1 MTGFVEVFVV
11 LALNHAVALGRDH
24 SDLAGGVRR
33 PDHPIIG
40 IVGVVGQ
47 HGVSLQGGKPL
58 IGAIQITGLSS
69 GQQEVSGVAQGIG
82 GGVDLGA
89 QTAFAAP
96 DGGVVALF
104 F

>member
-1 MTGFVEVFVV
+1 VQ
-11 LALNHAVALGRDH
+11 
-24 SDLAGGVRR
+24 R
-33 PDHPIIG
+33 PDHPVIG
-40 IVGVVGQ
+40 IVGFVGQ
-47 HGVSLQGGKPL
+47 HGVSLQGGKQL

-69 GQQEVSGVAQGIG
+69 GQKEANGVAQGIR

-96 DGGVVALF
+96 DGWVVALF